1 MDGEDKVNILLVD
14 DQPAKLLTYEAVLKE
29 LGENLLVANSAR
41 QAFDHLLRAD
51 VAVVLMDV
59 YMPDLDGFELAR
71 MIREHPRFQQTAII
85 FISAVLLTDL
95 DFLRGYQ
102 VGAVDYVPV
111 PVVPEILR
119 AKVKIFA
126 ELYRKSRQL
135 ERLNRELEQRV
146 AERTAALEASTAE
159 LRQKEERLQLVFD
172 AAHMGWCDCD
182 LDTGQVWWSSRL
194 AQMIGLPA
202 DSDGGSFAEF
212 LNHVV
217 PEDRGKFLALVQGG
231 PDSTGSQGGEL
242 RFSRPDGSIRWSFAA
257 GQLIRQEN
265 PRPVRFTGVFLDVT
279 ERKKAEEQQT
289 LLMREVDHRAKNLLA
304 VVQSMLNLSKAETT
318 AEFITAVSGR
328 IKALSLAHTLLS
340 ESRWQGVELER
351 LVEEET
357 APFEG
362 QKVPRIRF
370 EGPPV
375 SLQPAAAQCLA
386 VTLHELITNA
396 AKYGAL
402 SSSTGLVTLEWEL
415 RAEGLVLH
423 WVERGGPPVSP
434 PARRGFGTQAMTA
447 SIEQQLGGRLNL
459 DWRPDGLR
467 LQLSIPKESF
477 LALDRPQAASRPAQ
491 PGAGALPS
499 TLAAGSRIL
508 LVEDEALIGAMFKQL
523 LSDLGFEVVG
533 PIASL
538 DQAVAAAHGEDVQ
551 GAILDVN
558 LGGTPIY
565 PVADALEA
573 RGIPFVFVTGYS
585 ASSIDRRYAGI
596 PVFEKPVQP
605 DKLSELLANWRLG
618 AADTTPPAAV
628 AV

>member
-1 MDGEDKVNILLVD
+1 M
-14 DQPAKLLTYEAVLKE
+14 
-29 LGENLLVANSAR
+29 
-41 QAFDHLLRAD
+41 
-51 VAVVLMDV
+51 
-59 YMPDLDGFELAR
+59 
-71 MIREHPRFQQTAII
+71 
-85 FISAVLLTDL
+85 
-95 DFLRGYQ
+95 
-102 VGAVDYVPV
+102 
-111 PVVPEILR
+111 
-119 AKVKIFA
+119 
-126 ELYRKSRQL
+126 
-135 ERLNRELEQRV
+135 
-146 AERTAALEASTAE
+146 
-159 LRQKEERLQLVFD
+159 
-172 AAHMGWCDCD
+172 
-182 LDTGQVWWSSRL
+182 
-194 AQMIGLPA
+194 
-202 DSDGGSFAEF
+202 
-212 LNHVV
+212 
-217 PEDRGKFLALVQGG
+217 
-231 PDSTGSQGGEL
+231 
-242 RFSRPDGSIRWSFAA
+242 
-257 GQLIRQEN
+257 
-265 PRPVRFTGVFLDVT
+265 RFTGVFLDIT

-434 PARRGFGTQAMTA
+434 PTRRGFGTKAMTA

-491 PGAGALPS
+491 PGVGVLPP

-585 ASSIDRRYAGI
+585 ASSIDRRYAAHPRLREARSARQAQRAAG
-596 PVFEKPVQP
+596 
-605 DKLSELLANWRLG
+605 ELAARCRGHGPSRRGRCLGSTLARLEDRVVLLQVLERLPASLEAGGDDEG
-618 AADTTPPAAV
+618 AAGAEGFGMAVGIGQPRLALDQIAELRFAVVDAPFAGRRFPDAAEEAAGGIGEVVVGRGHRDCLPGHCPAGPFRAS
-628 AV
+628 ADDRRSG